1 MGTGFGHPPGMT
13 GGILGFLGGIGL
25 FLFGMETMT
34 AALRALAGEGLRRWL
49 LRMTRTPLRG
59 AISGAAITATVQSS
73 TAVTIMAIGFV
84 GAGLLS
90 FGQSLGVLFGANVG
104 TTVTGWIVAMVGFKL
119 KLGTLALPLLFLA
132 AVGGIFGE
140 GRLARWCR
148 MLAGLSLLFIG
159 LDLMQSSVAGMEGLI
174 TPDRLPGEGW
184 TGRFL
189 MVLLGLG
196 LAAIMHSSSAGV
208 AMALVFLGTG
218 TISFQQAA
226 AAVIGMDLGTTLTG
240 IMASAGGGVEM
251 RRTALANLLFNLGT
265 VALAFP
271 VLDLLAPVLHATF
284 LGQDDQTA
292 LVLFHTLFNLVGAL
306 VFLPLTSRFAALVER
321 LVPERPVTLAA
332 ALEPGLLSD
341 PGTALDAAVRTAEAM
356 AMAAGLALSAAL
368 APRDR
373 RDLRPLAALPGQ
385 LDPALRRLEIWLS
398 GLRIPPD
405 RPEELARMSALMH
418 LTDHLAR
425 LSARA
430 READRIAHLAD
441 SPRLA
446 RPARAVAA
454 SLRNRPRPGQ
464 ARRLLE
470 RVQGFARQHRRGA
483 LLREHAG
490 LIDLS
495 DVFRETDALRWLD
508 RVADHAERI
517 SHYRDLAEGPTR

>member
-1 MGTGFGHPPGMT
+1 MT

-34 AALRALAGEGLRRWL
+34 AALRSLAGEGLRRWL

-59 AISGAAITATVQSS
+59 AVSGAAITAMVQSS

-104 TTVTGWIVAMVGFKL
+104 TTVTGWIVAMVGIKL

-132 AVGGIFGE
+132 ALGGIFGE

-159 LDLMQSSVAGMEGLI
+159 LDLMQSSVAGIEGLI
-174 TPDRLPGEGW
+174 TPDQLPGEGW
-184 TGRFL
+184 TGRLL

-208 AMALVFLGTG
+208 AMALVFLGSG
-218 TISFQQAA
+218 TISFPQAA

-251 RRTALANLLFNLGT
+251 RRTALANFLFNIGT

-271 VLDLLAPVLHATF
+271 VLDLVSPVLHATF

-306 VFLPLTSRFAALVER
+306 VFLPLTARFARLVER
-321 LVPERPVTLAA
+321 LVPDRPVTLAA

-341 PGTALDAAVRTAEAM
+341 PGTALDAAVRTADAM
-356 AMAAGLALSAAL
+356 AVAAGIALSAAL
-368 APRDR
+368 APLWRD
-373 RDLRPLAALPGQ
+373 
-385 LDPALRRLEIWLS
+385 I
-398 GLRIPPD
+398 RICT
-405 RPEELARMSALMH
+405 L
-418 LTDHLAR
+418 
-425 LSARA
+425 
-430 READRIAHLAD
+430 
-441 SPRLA
+441 
-446 RPARAVAA
+446 
-454 SLRNRPRPGQ
+454 
-464 ARRLLE
+464 
-470 RVQGFARQHRRGA
+470 
-483 LLREHAG
+483 
-490 LIDLS
+490 
-495 DVFRETDALRWLD
+495 
-508 RVADHAERI
+508 
-517 SHYRDLAEGPTR
+517 